1 VPRRK
6 FHRALALAAVCE
18 VQLLFALTE
27 ETTTEK
33 KTINATVRMSSQDW
47 EALKDKASQLGMN
60 RTQFFIQIARGEIKL
75 DHGLLLEDKQL
86 LGEFTVG

>member
-1 VPRRK
+1 M
-6 FHRALALAAVCE
+6 
-18 VQLLFALTE
+18 TE
-27 ETTTEK
+27 EATTDK

-47 EALKDKASQLGMN
+47 DALKEKASQLGMN

-75 DHGLLLEDKQL
+75 DHGLVMQEKQV